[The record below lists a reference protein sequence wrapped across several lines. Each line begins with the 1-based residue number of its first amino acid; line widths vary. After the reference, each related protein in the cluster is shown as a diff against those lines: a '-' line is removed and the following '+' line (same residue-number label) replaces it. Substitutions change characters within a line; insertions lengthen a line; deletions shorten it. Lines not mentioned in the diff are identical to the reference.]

1 MKYGIHIPAR
11 QRGVPNTTQA
21 PFRSDEC
28 AKLAE
33 SPQMH
38 LLLLRTEVIKVFE
51 GENRKQANSGCHEI
65 FINKVTIPTYVTEI
79 FVGGLRVPLN
89 PILQK
94 IRAYLCPA
102 HFVTCMIAN
111 AVPLFTPHRPLLCLL
126 DSDTRLCGS
135 FKTCRLEFRPS
146 GLPKVK
152 PQKVKPGNQM

>member
-1 MKYGIHIPAR
+1 MKSGIHIPDP

-28 AKLAE
+28 AKLSE

-38 LLLLRTEVIKVFE
+38 LLLLSTEVIKVFE
-51 GENRKQANSGCHEI
+51 GANRKQANSGCYEI

-94 IRAYLCPA
+94 TRACLCPA
-102 HFVTCMIAN
+102 HFVTCRIAN
-111 AVPLFTPHRPLLCLL
+111 TVPLFTRP
-126 DSDTRLCGS
+126 T
-135 FKTCRLEFRPS
+135 P
-146 GLPKVK
+146 
-152 PQKVKPGNQM
+152 